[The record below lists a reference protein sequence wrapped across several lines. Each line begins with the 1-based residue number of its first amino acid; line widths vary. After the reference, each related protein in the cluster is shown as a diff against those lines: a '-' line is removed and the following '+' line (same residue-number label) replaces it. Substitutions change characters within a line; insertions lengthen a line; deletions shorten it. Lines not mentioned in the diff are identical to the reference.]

1 MVILLVLPLVVA
13 RGVVVRLVISAVAA
27 VGTGSTSAWFFL
39 DRPRANKRFR
49 RPMVPSLDPP
59 PMLSSLDLLLIT
71 ILSVASNGF
80 PGLIRSLLNV
90 VQQT

>member
-13 RGVVVRLVISAVAA
+13 LGVVVVRLGISAVA
-27 VGTGSTSAWFFL
+27 VGAGTSAWFFL

-71 ILSVASNGF
+71 ILSVASHWF

-90 VQQT
+90 